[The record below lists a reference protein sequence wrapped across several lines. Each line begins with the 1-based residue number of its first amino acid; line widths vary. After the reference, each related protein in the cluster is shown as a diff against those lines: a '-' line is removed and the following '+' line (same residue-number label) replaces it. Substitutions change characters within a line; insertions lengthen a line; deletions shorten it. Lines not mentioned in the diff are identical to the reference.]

1 MNPFADL
8 LNDTVYIESPDGR
21 RSGPFKTNLR
31 KDRATIF
38 AQNLEAS
45 QGDILVHSLPHG
57 VENVYSIESIR
68 YTDGMMDVPASYTFM
83 LGAMQA
89 SARQSPSEKN
99 LPDTPHQEI
108 TTPLPNLR
116 NILEDLIQ
124 EIEKSDGDNEQKI
137 IAKSKIKEFMDNP
150 IIASLI
156 DKNRV

>member
-31 KDRATIF
+31 EGRATIF

-45 QGDILVHSLPHG
+45 QRDALVHSLPHG
-57 VENVYSIESIR
+57 VENVYSIKSIH

-83 LGAMQA
+83 LGAKQP
-89 SARQSPSEKN
+89 PSEKN
-99 LPDTPHQEI
+99 LPDTPHEEI

-124 EIEKSDGDNEQKI
+124 EIEKSDGNNEQKI
-137 IAKSKIKEFMDNP
+137 IAKSKIKELMGNP
-150 IIASLI
+150 IIASIL
-156 DKNRV
+156 NR